1 MEMEEGR
8 QLKAMNNV
16 RMTQDP
22 NRKTSDRE
30 TQKAALK
37 VRPRKKKWDRH
48 EGWKREGHVM
58 QKLKRFRVAF
68 PPESL
73 DTLTDQDTWADISGL
88 WIRYHSPKCPVQ
100 LESFCTSGTGHR

>member
-1 MEMEEGR
+1 MRCAWIPVFWPPPVDFGWES
-8 QLKAMNNV
+8 

-58 QKLKRFRVAF
+58 QNLKRFRVAF

-88 WIRYHSPKCPVQ
+88 LI
-100 LESFCTSGTGHR
+100 

>member
-1 MEMEEGR
+1 MRCAWIPVFWPPPVDFGWES
-8 QLKAMNNV
+8 

-58 QKLKRFRVAF
+58 QKLKRFRVAL
-68 PPESL
+68 PARI
-73 DTLTDQDTWADISGL
+73 T
-88 WIRYHSPKCPVQ
+88 
-100 LESFCTSGTGHR
+100 